1 MKFLSIL
8 CFMLIVPLKGQQFFP
23 NGKLEH
29 IQAGAAIS
37 VLSYSGAAY
46 LFRDLPV
53 KERKLNARKLSLVT
67 VFVASLGREIYD
79 YYKYK
84 NLNAWNEYTRID
96 GYGDFVTTCLAGMT
110 LTMVIP
116 F

>member
-1 MKFLSIL
+1 
-8 CFMLIVPLKGQQFFP
+8 MLILPLKGQLVFP

-29 IQAGAAIS
+29 IQAGAVIS
-37 VLSYSGAAY
+37 ILSYSGATY
-46 LFRDLPV
+46 LYRDLPAD
-53 KERKLNARKLSLVT
+53 ERKINARKLSLAT

-84 NLNAWNEYTRID
+84 NVNAWNEYTRID
-96 GYGDFVTTCLAGMT
+96 GFGDFVTTCLAGMT